1 MVIGIGR
8 TENVVWKAEA
18 TYGTLVTD
26 FEDAESMGYDVKITP
41 NFTHNFAEID
51 NNGGSDA
58 EIVSLHKNTTMFPFT
73 LEFIPTNFKML
84 KYSTH
89 SGSVT
94 NDAISGGFDHTF
106 TSALAI
112 ESFSMK
118 WIRPQDTDQILDFLG
133 VTVKSYK
140 LQFAKGTG
148 GKDAFV
154 KVTMECIAQDVVTG
168 SALSAT
174 IKETGEPYTFDTVR
188 LTLDGT
194 VYDEVNS
201 GEINLDNGITD
212 EDTLYASVDLN
223 GKIGEPVCTKKT
235 YDFTF
240 NLNQKDKTLYDGFT
254 GEVLSGTS
262 KLEIIRGATADNV
275 EITFG
280 SLYIGNALGA
290 TNMEGITNTDVVGR
304 PMTLGIVVED
314 GLNDY

>member
-8 TENVVWKAEA
+8 TENVVWKPEVD
-18 TYGTLVTD
+18 YGVLVTD
-26 FEDAESMGYDVKITP
+26 FEDAESMGYDVKVTP
-41 NFTHNFAEID
+41 NFSHNFAEID

-58 EIVSLHKNTTMFPFT
+58 EMVALKKNTTLYPFT
-73 LEFIPTNFKML
+73 IEYIPTNFKML
-84 KYSTH
+84 KYNTH
-89 SGSVT
+89 SGVVS
-94 NDAISGGFDHTF
+94 NDVISGGFDHTF
-106 TSALAI
+106 LTALAI

-118 WIRPQDTDQILDFLG
+118 WIRPQDTDQVLDFLG

-140 LQFAKGTG
+140 LQFSKGTG

-154 KVTMECIAQDVVTG
+154 KVVMECIAQDVVEG

-174 IKETGEPYTFDTVR
+174 IKETGECYTFDTVR
-188 LTLDGT
+188 LTIDDI

-223 GKIGEPVCTKKT
+223 GKIGEPVCTKKS

-240 NLNQKDKTLYDGFT
+240 NINQKDKTLYDGFT
-254 GEVLSGTS
+254 GEVLTGVS
-262 KLEIIRGATADNV
+262 KLEIIRGATADSV

-314 GLNDY
+314 GLDDY